1 MKDQGE
7 VFRSNTLLIVI
18 PGVFFGAALILRNQE
33 DLYVLMWA
41 LLAIGLITTIAIV
54 SSFTTLIITDEQ
66 VSIKNLK
73 KSQSIHVNEITKQS
87 KETSHSKG
95 IESIVWKLHIK
106 NGAIVKISSDLFKDK
121 ERLKESLGRF
131 LKRIPKK

>member
-1 MKDQGE
+1 MKDQCE

-41 LLAIGLITTIAIV
+41 LLAIGLITTIAVV

-66 VSIKNLK
+66 ISIKNLK
-73 KSQSIHVNEITKQS
+73 KSQSIHVNEIAKQS
-87 KETSHSKG
+87 KDISNAKG
-95 IESIVWKLHIK
+95 IESIVWKLHLK
-106 NGAIVKISSDLFKDK
+106 NGSNVKISSDLFKEK

-131 LKRIPKK
+131 LKRIPEK

>member
-41 LLAIGLITTIAIV
+41 LLAIGLITIIAIV

-73 KSQSIHVNEITKQS
+73 KSQSIHVNEITK
-87 KETSHSKG
+87 
-95 IESIVWKLHIK
+95 
-106 NGAIVKISSDLFKDK
+106 
-121 ERLKESLGRF
+121 
-131 LKRIPKK
+131 

>member
-41 LLAIGLITTIAIV
+41 LLAIGLITTIAVV
-54 SSFTTLIITDEQ
+54 SSFTTLMITDEQ
-66 VSIKNLK
+66 ISIKNLK
-73 KSQSIHVNEITKQS
+73 KSQSIHVNEIAKQS
-87 KETSHSKG
+87 KDISNAKG
-95 IESIVWKLHIK
+95 IESIVWNLYLK
-106 NGAIVKISSDLFKDK
+106 NRSNVKISSDLFKDK

-131 LKRIPKK
+131 LKRIPEK